1 MYRDHFINTFDF
13 FKHHTQQNFQA
24 WWSIIHWTLPAEIK
38 SRIDFPPR
46 KTEIYLSTKQNTT
59 IKHQSKHRTTLT
71 IRRPI
76 KKTSRSSRRAHF
88 NCASFVRG
96 GQVSSSSSVTASLA
110 RSSFVL
116 MTDHNSSIPGP
127 DVDIGAEFLCR
138 RRRGQQIHNV
148 AVCVRLMCF
157 LQCVE
162 LIWICVLVL
171 LGRFRW
177 WGCNFELMFVL
188 WEIRLIGVYR
198 EFGCVRLRDG
208 KRMKMCLF
216 SMKSN
221 FQWIKS

>member
-1 MYRDHFINTFDF
+1 MSSIQKPLSTCLTQFTHF
-13 FKHHTQQNFQA
+13 
-24 WWSIIHWTLPAEIK
+24 SII
-38 SRIDFPPR
+38 PR
-46 KTEIYLSTKQNTT
+46 SIFFNQNQTYTPKIQMHT
-59 IKHQSKHRTTLT
+59 IKQKPSIDQWSKHTTTLT
-71 IRRPI
+71 IRRPM

-148 AVCVRLMCF
+148 AVVCVWWFF

-162 LIWICVLVL
+162 LIRVCVVC
-171 LGRFRW
+171 
-177 WGCNFELMFVL
+177 WGCVFSQWCLCKRGNS
-188 WEIRLIGVYR
+188 EIGMYHGGL
-198 EFGCVRLRDG
+198 
-208 KRMKMCLF
+208 
-216 SMKSN
+216 
-221 FQWIKS
+221 